1 MIFSLSKGYNL
12 LSHKGR
18 GLSSLFSCT
27 RAPERLALVA
37 EGVLVLLNEGFDFSL
52 DGKQPG
58 HLSGVKGNGETSQT
72 IHAERAFLGDFQ
84 RKRLGRVFLFL
95 FQFRFEGRDLLLKG
109 CEVVLIFF
117 RVRFEVC
124 CHDFFL
130 SLEGVYTD
138 YSKVG
143 GECQG
148 LFFIAG
154 GRGPVLRLSR
164 VFTCY
169 AGSFNGVLGGRKY

>member
-1 MIFSLSKGYNL
+1 MPVYD
-12 LSHKGR
+12 
-18 GLSSLFSCT
+18 LFFLT

-37 EGVLVLLNEGFDFSL
+37 EAVLIVSDEGFDLFF

-58 HLSGVKGNGETSQT
+58 HLSGVKGDGETT
-72 IHAERAFLGDFQ
+72 EPIHGNRAFLGDFQ

-95 FQFRFEGRDLLLKG
+95 FQFRVEGRDLLLKG

-148 LFFIAG
+148 LFFIGG
-154 GRGPVLRLSR
+154 GRVPRSKACPCLYLLLSALRLD
-164 VFTCY
+164 
-169 AGSFNGVLGGRKY
+169 VLWRISPAAQVLKRASTP